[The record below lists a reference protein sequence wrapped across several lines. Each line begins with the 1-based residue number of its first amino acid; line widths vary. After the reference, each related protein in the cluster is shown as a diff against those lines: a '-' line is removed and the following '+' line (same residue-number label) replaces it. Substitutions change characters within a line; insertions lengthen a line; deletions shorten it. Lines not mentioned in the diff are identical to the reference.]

1 MAFTICVLTM
11 AQRGGHY
18 AAHNLSYEEGV
29 TGRQALADF
38 IAKQK
43 ANPGEELKLV
53 REKDRVIGWFVNN
66 YTRPLDWVVDDNA
79 MVEFILMNSPA
90 GLRIYQRSLDFLM
103 VIACERV
110 FGPSSSSRR
119 KVALRHSIGEG
130 HYWEFE
136 GEPVTQEDVDRIRA
150 EMQDLVRQDLPI
162 TREVLTID
170 KARRIF
176 HEQGDLEIAELF
188 GRANL
193 DPVEVYH
200 CKGQA
205 PIPNGERAEEYT
217 PLPTGEYDLDALE
230 KRALPPVDRYGYF
243 CGTPLAPSTGMLK
256 TFDIV
261 PFARGMVL
269 RFPTTETPEGE
280 LPPFNVEPSVG
291 DVFLDYAHWLD
302 VLNLNYL
309 NKLHHRVTD
318 NRVQELILISEAF
331 HSQRLSNIAED
342 IASRPVKVVTIAGPS
357 GSGKTTFSER
367 LKVQLMVCGKTP
379 VTLPLDNYF
388 KEREDTPRDENGEYD
403 FERLDALDLPLL
415 EDNLKRI
422 LAGEGVQTPVFN
434 FITGKKEPGKVIKL
448 HESDVLIMEGIH
460 GLNDHILSMLP
471 EDARYCVFVSPLT
484 GICIDPHNRT
494 STGDNRLLRR
504 IIRDYRTRGRSAQG
518 TLEIYPKVNRGAK
531 RYIFPYQRWAN
542 TLFNSSLPYE
552 LGVLKPYVEPLL
564 HTVDENAP
572 VFSEALRLLNILRFV
587 PSINNDGIPNN
598 SVIREFIGG
607 SCLDV

>member
-1 MAFTICVLTM
+1 MAFTICVLT
-11 AQRGGHY
+11 ASKKREQYIARSL
-18 AAHNLSYEEGV
+18 NYEEGV
-29 TGRQALADF
+29 TGHQALADLN
-38 IAKQK
+38 ARLR
-43 ANPGEELKLV
+43 AGAEEDLELV
-53 REKDRVIGWFVNN
+53 QDEDRVIGWFVNN
-66 YTRPLDWVVDDNA
+66 YTRPLGWGVDDNA
-79 MVEFILMNSPA
+79 MAEFIQINSPA

-110 FGPSSSSRR
+110 FGASGHSSPQR

-136 GEPVTQEDVDRIRA
+136 DGPVTQEDVDRIRA
-150 EMQDLVRQDLPI
+150 EMRDLVRRDLPI

-176 HEQGDLEIAELF
+176 HEQGDLEISELF

-200 CKGQA
+200 CKEQEPVPG
-205 PIPNGERAEEYT
+205 GEHAAEDT
-217 PLPTGEYDLDALE
+217 
-230 KRALPPVDRYGYF
+230 PVDRYGYF
-243 CGTPLAPSTGMLK
+243 CGTPLAPSTGMLR
-256 TFDIV
+256 TFDII
-261 PFARGMVL
+261 PFAHGMVL
-269 RFPTTETPEGE
+269 QFPTTETAEGE
-280 LPPFNVEPSVG
+280 LPPFQVDPSVG
-291 DVFLDYAHWLD
+291 EVFFDYARWLD

-318 NRVQELILISEAF
+318 NKVQELILISEAF

-388 KEREDTPRDENGEYD
+388 KERVDSPRDENGEYD
-403 FERLDALDLPLL
+403 FERIEALDLDLL
-415 EDNLKRI
+415 ENNLKRI
-422 LAGEGVQTPVFN
+422 LAGEGVQTPVYN

-471 EDARYCVFVSPLT
+471 EETRYGVFVSPLT

-518 TLEIYPKVNRGAK
+518 TLEISPKVMRGAK
-531 RYIFPYQRWAN
+531 RYIFPYQRRAN
-542 TLFNSSLPYE
+542 SLFNSSLPYE

>member
-1 MAFTICVLTM
+1 MAFTICVLT
-11 AQRGGHY
+11 ASRKREQYIAHY
-18 AAHNLSYEEGV
+18 LSYEEGV
-29 TGRQALADF
+29 TGHQALADF
-38 IAKQK
+38 NAKLK
-43 ANPGEELKLV
+43 ASAGEELELDH
-53 REKDRVIGWFVNN
+53 EKSRVIGWFVNN
-66 YTRPLDWVVDDNA
+66 YTRPLGWVVDDNA
-79 MVEFILMNSPA
+79 MVEFIQTTSPA
-90 GLRIYQRSLDFLM
+90 GLRIYQRSLDFLL

-110 FGPSSSSRR
+110 LRSSPRFYPQR
-119 KVALRHSIGEG
+119 KVTLRHSIGEG

-136 GEPVTQEDVDRIRA
+136 DGPVTQEDVDKIRA
-150 EMQDLVRQDLPI
+150 EMQELVRQDLPF

-170 KARRIF
+170 KARRVF
-176 HEQGDLEIAELF
+176 HEQGDLEMAELF

-193 DPVEVYH
+193 DPIEVYRCRGRDTQPVVGH
-200 CKGQA
+200 
-205 PIPNGERAEEYT
+205 T
-217 PLPTGEYDLDALE
+217 LLPTGEYDLASLE
-230 KRALPPVDRYGYF
+230 ERGVPPVDRYGYF
-243 CGTPLAPSTGMLK
+243 CGTPLAPSTGMLR

-269 RFPTTETPEGE
+269 LFPTVEMPEGI
-280 LPPFNVEPSVG
+280 PPFQVEPSVG
-291 DVFLDYAHWLD
+291 DVFFDYARWLD

-318 NRVQELILISEAF
+318 NKIQELILISEAF
-331 HSQRLSNIAED
+331 HSQRLGNIAED

-388 KEREDTPRDENGEYD
+388 KEREESPRDENGEYD
-403 FERLDALDLPLL
+403 YERLDALDLALL
-415 EDNLKRI
+415 EDNLTRI
-422 LAGEGVQTPVFN
+422 LAGEGVQTPTYN

-448 HESDVLIMEGIH
+448 QESDVLIMEGIH
-460 GLNDHILSMLP
+460 GLNDHILAMLP
-471 EDARYCVFVSPLT
+471 EEARYGVFVSPLT

-518 TLEIYPKVNRGAK
+518 TLEVYPKVIRGAK
-531 RYIFPYQRWAN
+531 RYIFPYRRRAN
-542 TLFNSSLPYE
+542 ALFNSALPYE

>member
-1 MAFTICVLTM
+1 MTTPQKREQYLA
-11 AQRGGHY
+11 RY
-18 AAHNLSYEEGV
+18 LSYEEGV
-29 TGRQALADF
+29 TGHQTLADF
-38 IAKQK
+38 KERLK
-43 ANPGEELKLV
+43 ADSEEEIELLHEEN
-53 REKDRVIGWFVNN
+53 RIIGWFVNN
-66 YTRPLDWVVDDNA
+66 YTRPLGWVVDDNA
-79 MVEFILMNSPA
+79 MVEFIQTNSPA
-90 GLRIYQRSLDFLM
+90 GLRMYQRSLDFLL
-103 VIACERV
+103 VIACDRV
-110 FGPSSSSRR
+110 MGSSPRFFSQR
-119 KVALRHSIGEG
+119 KAALRHSIDDG

-136 GEPVTQEDVDRIRA
+136 DGPVSQEDVDKIRA
-150 EMQDLVRQDLPI
+150 EMRDLVRRNLPI
-162 TREVLTID
+162 AREVLTID
-170 KARRIF
+170 KARRVF
-176 HEQGDLEIAELF
+176 NEQGEPEIAELF

-200 CKGQA
+200 CKEQESVPG
-205 PIPNGERAEEYT
+205 GECAVENN
-217 PLPTGEYDLDALE
+217 
-230 KRALPPVDRYGYF
+230 PVDRYGYF
-243 CGTPLAPSTGMLK
+243 CGTPLAPSTGMLR
-256 TFDIV
+256 TFDLV

-269 RFPTTETPEGE
+269 RFPTMDTPEGE
-280 LPPFNVEPSVG
+280 LPPFQGDPSVG
-291 DVFLDYAHWLD
+291 EIFFDYAHWLD
-302 VLNLNYL
+302 ILNLNYL

-331 HSQRLSNIAED
+331 HSQRLGNIAED

-379 VTLPLDNYF
+379 VTLPLDNFF
-388 KEREDTPRDENGEYD
+388 KEREDSPRDENGEYD
-403 FERLDALDLPLL
+403 YERLEALDLALL
-415 EDNLKRI
+415 EDNLRRI
-422 LAGEGVQTPVFN
+422 LAGEGVQTPVYN

-448 HESDVLIMEGIH
+448 RKSDVLIMEGIH
-460 GLNDHILSMLP
+460 GLNDRILSMLP
-471 EDARYCVFVSPLT
+471 EDARYGVFVSPLT

-504 IIRDYRTRGRSAQG
+504 IIRDYRTRGHSAQA
-518 TLEIYPKVNRGAK
+518 TLEIYPKVLRGAK
-531 RYIFPYQRWAN
+531 RYIFPYQRRAN